1 MRPNAF
7 FVSPLFVL
15 SLVAATSVG
24 VGCAANGAGSSSS
37 DPPPA
42 DDTAQGDQTPKPP
55 ESTSSSS
62 SSGGATPPADAGAKA
77 PAEGGVTKTGDA
89 GAADAGDPTAIAS
102 LFPAKVGHSWTFQV
116 TSDFAQC
123 RGTRTGQVLSAQKVD
138 GRDAVWISSYCDGVS
153 PSAVSVGTQ
162 SADVDVNGQYVPQI
176 AEPVAE
182 GAKFASI
189 SGTTTWHAE
198 GAVTV
203 PAGTFQN
210 CWRAATGSTFV
221 IYCPGAGTVHLH
233 EDTGNGV
240 IDAVLQ
246 SKNF

>member
-1 MRPNAF
+1 MRPNARF
-7 FVSPLFVL
+7 PLPSIAFSL
-15 SLVAATSVG
+15 LVAASFAA
-24 VGCAANGAGSSSS
+24 GCAAGQGTSSPS
-37 DPPPA
+37 DPPAA
-42 DDTAQGDQTPKPP
+42 DDTTQGDQTPKPP
-55 ESTSSSS
+55 ASTSSS

-77 PAEGGVTKTGDA
+77 PAEGGVTKGD
-89 GAADAGDPTAIAS
+89 GGPPADAGDPTSIAS
-102 LFPAKVGHSWTFQV
+102 LFPAIVGHSWTFQI
-116 TSDFAQC
+116 TSDFSEC

-162 SADVDVNGQYVPQI
+162 SADVDVQGEYIPQL

-182 GAKFASI
+182 GAKFKSI

-210 CWRAATGSTFV
+210 CWRAATGATFV
-221 IYCPGAGTVHLH
+221 IYCPGAGTVHIH
-233 EDTGNGV
+233 EDNGNGV

-246 SKNF
+246 SKSF